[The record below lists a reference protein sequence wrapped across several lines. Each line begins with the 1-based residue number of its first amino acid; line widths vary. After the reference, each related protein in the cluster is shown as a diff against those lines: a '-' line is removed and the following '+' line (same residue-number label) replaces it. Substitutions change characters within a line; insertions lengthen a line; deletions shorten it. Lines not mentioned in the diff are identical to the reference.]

1 MIIRFHYLLQ
11 TSHNNATVVSA
22 HALPVQLPAGSVGS
36 ASSMPRLIVVLLLES
51 AFAKVLLVCGIVCS
65 TWVAINAGTS
75 RRTILIPG
83 GDETSVAT
91 RRGNIMC
98 SRTWVIKCALCR
110 TQKRQVLTE

>member
-1 MIIRFHYLLQ
+1 M
-11 TSHNNATVVSA
+11 
-22 HALPVQLPAGSVGS
+22 
-36 ASSMPRLIVVLLLES
+36 LLLES

-75 RRTILIPG
+75 LRTILTPG

-98 SRTWVIKCALCR
+98 ARTWVIKCALFNIHSS
-110 TQKRQVLTE
+110 QVLSERS